1 MLDLT
6 RIQGGTMIPEIP
18 LALGVN
24 PDESGLAMVRVAD
37 VQGNEAIQPAKGTAG
52 EIFVGVAYLD
62 KHATAKGVRVGYRVL
77 VPASNPLSVTL
88 PDQIGISN
96 LKVVSATGV
105 VLVAGTD
112 YNLAGNVLTFV
123 AAFASTE
130 QFLSY
135 NYTLSQS
142 QLTMLGISPIPS
154 AASFLGKMAVLAGTV
169 RVFVSNFDASAD
181 FAITGANSQVTLADG
196 GMFSV
201 GGATAVAKCFHVP
214 TAQDPYLGVE
224 FTTGN

>member
-18 LALGVN
+18 LALGVT

-37 VQGNEAIQPAKGTAG
+37 VSGNEAISPAAGSAG

-62 KHATAKGVRVGYRVL
+62 KHASAKGVRVGYRVL
-77 VPASNPLSVTL
+77 VPASSPLSVTL
-88 PDQIGISN
+88 PDQMGISN
-96 LKVVSATGV
+96 LKVISAMGV
-105 VLVAGTD
+105 VAPGAD
-112 YNLAGNVLTFV
+112 YTLAGNVLTF
-123 AAFASTE
+123 AAAYASTE

-135 NYTLSQS
+135 NYSLSEAQK
-142 QLTMLGISPIPS
+142 MALGISPIPS

-181 FAITGANSQVTLADG
+181 FAITGASSVVTLASG

-201 GGATAVAKCFHVP
+201 GGATAVGHCFHVP

-224 FTTGN
+224 FTTGK

>member
-24 PDESGLAMVRVAD
+24 PDESGLAFVRVAD
-37 VQGNEAIQPAKGTAG
+37 VQGNEAIKPSTGAVG

-62 KHATAKGVRVGYRVL
+62 KHAAATGVRVGYRVL

-105 VLVAGTD
+105 VAPAAD
-112 YNLAGNVLTFV
+112 YTLAGNVLTFV
-123 AAFASTE
+123 AGYASTE

-142 QLTMLGISPIPS
+142 QLTALGISPVPS

-181 FAITGANSQVTLADG
+181 FAITGANSQVTLAAD

-201 GGATAVAKCFHVP
+201 GGATAIGHCFHVP

-224 FTTGN
+224 FTTGK